1 MPGESFGTGG
11 AGHIRLALTNDAKV
25 LREAG
30 ARIRVVAESVVAAR

>member
-1 MPGESFGTGG
+1 GESFGNGG

-30 ARIRVVAESVVAAR
+30 SRIRLAAEAVAAAR